1 MEKIKGYKN
10 IIEIDKLRYGS
21 YIRWIYKNDVTRT
34 LQKGI
39 LVCDIII
46 GDEGMNIKGK
56 TFNNHFIT
64 IKIDDCIIFQK
75 LSKQE
80 LIIHKIKNT
89 I

>member
-1 MEKIKGYKN
+1 MELIGYKN
-10 IIEIDKLRYGS
+10 VNEIDKLRYGS
-21 YIRWIYKNDVTRT
+21 YMRWIYKNDATHK
-34 LQKGI
+34 LQKGMI
-39 LVCDIII
+39 ICDIII
-46 GDEGMNIKGK
+46 GDEGINIKGK
-56 TFNNHFIT
+56 TFNNQFIT

>member
-1 MEKIKGYKN
+1 MEIKGYKN

-21 YIRWIYKNDVTRT
+21 YIRWIYKNDINCT

-46 GDEGMNIKGK
+46 GDEGINIKGK

>member
-1 MEKIKGYKN
+1 MELSGYKN
-10 IIEIDKLRYGS
+10 VNEIDKLRYGS
-21 YIRWIYKNDVTRT
+21 YVRWIYKNDATHK
-34 LQKGI
+34 LQKGMI
-39 LVCDIII
+39 ICDIII
-46 GDEGMNIKGK
+46 GDEGINIKGK

-75 LSKQE
+75 MSKQE